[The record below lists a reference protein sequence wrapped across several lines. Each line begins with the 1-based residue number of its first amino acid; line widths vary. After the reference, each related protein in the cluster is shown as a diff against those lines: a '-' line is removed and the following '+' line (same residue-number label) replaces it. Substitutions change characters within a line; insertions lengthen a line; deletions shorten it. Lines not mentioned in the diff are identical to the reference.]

1 MSFHP
6 KMAYDATFHK
16 SSRRLEEE
24 GPPFAYTPENRARF
38 DEIVNRYPPDRRR
51 SAVLPALYLA
61 QYQQGYVTANAI
73 RHVAGLLGITPAEV
87 EDVVS
92 FYTMFYTKPV
102 GKFVLQV
109 CRTLSCALN
118 GAERVT
124 EELTTKLGI
133 RPGETDPG
141 GTFTLL
147 EVECL
152 GACDR
157 APVVMVNDAWHECL
171 RPQDATKLVED
182 LRARG
187 EGALS
192 GCHHVIEGRKADRQE
207 GRKAEGQEGRK
218 AEGQEGRKA
227 EGQEGRKAE
236 GQESRKKPW
245 RFSPNMFVNRTLSRS
260 TSTSSTTGTRGCA
273 KRSRSSPTR

>member
-1 MSFHP
+1 VTFHP
-6 KMAYDATFHK
+6 QMAYGATFHK
-16 SSRRLEEE
+16 SSRQLEDE
-24 GPPFAYTPENRARF
+24 GPPFVYTPENRARF
-38 DEIVNRYPPDRRR
+38 DEIVTRYPPERRR

-61 QYQQGYVTANAI
+61 QYQQGYITANAI
-73 RHVAGLLGITPAEV
+73 RYVAGLLGITPADV

-124 EELTTKLGI
+124 EALQEKLGI
-133 RPGETDPG
+133 HSGETDATK
-141 GTFTLL
+141 TFTLI

-171 RPQDATKLVED
+171 QPDDASRLIDD

-187 EGALS
+187 EAALS
-192 GCHHVIEGRKADRQE
+192 GCHHVV
-207 GRKAEGQEGRK
+207 
-218 AEGQEGRKA
+218 
-227 EGQEGRKAE
+227 
-236 GQESRKKPW
+236 ESKQA
-245 RFSPNMFVNRTLSRS
+245 
-260 TSTSSTTGTRGCA
+260 G
-273 KRSRSSPTR
+273 

>member
-1 MSFHP
+1 
-6 KMAYDATFHK
+6 MAYDATFHK
-16 SSRRLEEE
+16 SKRKLEDE
-24 GPPFAYTPENRARF
+24 GPAFAYTPENRARF
-38 DEIVNRYPPDRRR
+38 DEIVSRYPADRRR

-61 QYQQGYVTANAI
+61 QYQQGYITANAI
-73 RHVAGLLGITPAEV
+73 RHVAECLGITRADV

-124 EELTTKLGI
+124 EALQEKLGI
-133 RPGETDPG
+133 KPGETDAS
-141 GTFTLL
+141 GTFTLI

-157 APVVMVNDAWHECL
+157 APVVMVNDAWQECQA
-171 RPQDATKLVED
+171 PEAAGKLVDD

-187 EGALS
+187 EAALS
-192 GCHHVIEGRKADRQE
+192 GCHHVVEKGR
-207 GRKAEGQEGRK
+207 GQR
-218 AEGQEGRKA
+218 A
-227 EGQEGRKAE
+227 
-236 GQESRKKPW
+236 
-245 RFSPNMFVNRTLSRS
+245 
-260 TSTSSTTGTRGCA
+260 
-273 KRSRSSPTR
+273 

>member
-1 MSFHP
+1 VSFHP
-6 KMAYDATFHK
+6 KMSYDAAFHR
-16 SSRRLEEE
+16 SARELEDE

-38 DEIVNRYPPDRRR
+38 DEIVQRYPPDRRR

-61 QYQQGYVTANAI
+61 QKQQGYITANAI
-73 RHVAGLLGITPAEV
+73 RHVAEVLGITRADV

-92 FYTMFYTKPV
+92 FYTMFYRKPV
-102 GKFVLQV
+102 GRFVLQV

-124 EELTTKLGI
+124 EALTEKLGI
-133 RPGETDPG
+133 APGQTDADA
-141 GTFTLL
+141 TFTLV

-171 RPQDATKLVED
+171 MPEDAAKLVDE

-187 EGALS
+187 EAALT
-192 GCHHVIEGRKADRQE
+192 GCHHVVESSRQ
-207 GRKAEGQEGRK
+207 
-218 AEGQEGRKA
+218 
-227 EGQEGRKAE
+227 
-236 GQESRKKPW
+236 
-245 RFSPNMFVNRTLSRS
+245 
-260 TSTSSTTGTRGCA
+260 
-273 KRSRSSPTR
+273 

>member
-1 MSFHP
+1 
-6 KMAYDATFHK
+6 MAYDANFHR
-16 SSRRLEEE
+16 STRAILEE
-24 GPPFAYTPENRARF
+24 GPPFVYTAENRARF
-38 DEIVNRYPPDRRR
+38 DEVIKRYPADRRR

-61 QYQQGYVTANAI
+61 QKQQGYITANAA
-73 RHVAGLLGITPAEV
+73 RYVAELLGITPADV

-92 FYTMFYTKPV
+92 FYTMFYQRPV
-102 GKFVLQV
+102 GRFVLQV

-124 EELTTKLGI
+124 EELKDKLGI
-133 RPGETDPG
+133 EPGQTDAS

-171 RPQDATKLVED
+171 EPASAGKLIDD

-187 EGALS
+187 EAAVS
-192 GCHHVIEGRKADRQE
+192 GCVHGIERQ
-207 GRKAEGQEGRK
+207 
-218 AEGQEGRKA
+218 
-227 EGQEGRKAE
+227 
-236 GQESRKKPW
+236 SR
-245 RFSPNMFVNRTLSRS
+245 
-260 TSTSSTTGTRGCA
+260 
-273 KRSRSSPTR
+273 

>member
-1 MSFHP
+1 VSFHP
-6 KMAYDATFHK
+6 KISYDATFHR
-16 SSRRLEEE
+16 SERELEDE
-24 GPPFAYTPENRARF
+24 GPPFVYTPENRARF
-38 DEIVNRYPPDRRR
+38 DEIVKRYPPDRRR

-61 QYQQGYVTANAI
+61 QHQQGYITANAI
-73 RHVAGLLGITPAEV
+73 RHVAELLGITRADV

-92 FYTMFYTKPV
+92 FYSMFYTRPV

-124 EELTTKLGI
+124 EELSAKLGLA
-133 RPGETDPG
+133 PGETDTT
-141 GTFTLL
+141 GTFTLV

-171 RPQDATKLVED
+171 RPEDAGQLVED

-187 EGALS
+187 EAALS
-192 GCHHVIEGRKADRQE
+192 GCHHVVERRAR
-207 GRKAEGQEGRK
+207 
-218 AEGQEGRKA
+218 
-227 EGQEGRKAE
+227 
-236 GQESRKKPW
+236 
-245 RFSPNMFVNRTLSRS
+245 
-260 TSTSSTTGTRGCA
+260 
-273 KRSRSSPTR
+273 